1 MPSILGFRSHL
12 EKDTYVCGQNARSVP
27 GAVLSKMLSSGPAY
41 SHVMDDLTRGR
52 IMISFPFPQCVISCL
67 IGTFGGT
74 TVAMLSLGA
83 TPGWMGN
90 LGSPVAF
97 AMGFWMI
104 FLCPGDIFYKLIT
117 RHRSVELVSHSD
129 CGGSAK

>member
-1 MPSILGFRSHL
+1 MELDEVNEYHSS
-12 EKDTYVCGQNARSVP
+12 TY
-27 GAVLSKMLSSGPAY
+27 GPC
-41 SHVMDDLTRGR
+41 S
-52 IMISFPFPQCVISCL
+52 QCVISCL

-74 TVAMLSLGA
+74 TIAMLSLGQP
-83 TPGWMGN
+83 PGWAGN

-117 RHRSVELVSHSD
+117 RHRSVELVREQSSPRTLASSHRCAKGSSSPLPPSPLSSSPLSPLSLTRHWP
-129 CGGSAK
+129 SAK